1 MNSSLYTPR
10 KWSYESE
17 VPYVN
22 TQFCCMVMR
31 INMDCNGCFR
41 KELISSNGTKTEIRV
56 VLFCMNKELETHLIE
71 KQECRVSVRGK
82 FMPQDVATKI
92 RKKTNRRVEI
102 LDIKDF
108 NPSTG
113 IYEHRLLHLN
123 IS

>member
-1 MNSSLYTPR
+1 MNSSLYTPWIR
-10 KWSYESE
+10 SYESE

-41 KELISSNGTKTEIRV
+41 KVRRALLS
-56 VLFCMNKELETHLIE
+56 MHELETHLIE
-71 KQECRVSVRGK
+71 KQQCRVSVCGK

-102 LDIKDF
+102 LDIQDF

-113 IYEHRLLHLN
+113 IYEQRLRL
-123 IS
+123 IR